1 MDTTA
6 TLDPLVSEFDTEAQ
20 AHGYDAWFR
29 AKVQEAL
36 DDDQG
41 FLPHDAAM
49 AEVDAMLMQK
59 RGVQAGAQHVAG

>member
-1 MDTTA
+1 MNTPA

-20 AHGYDAWFR
+20 ARDYDAWFR
-29 AKVQEAL
+29 GKVQQAL

-59 RGVQAGAQHVAG
+59 RAQRAAG